1 MSLGVWCKALPEWV
15 HFVSNPLCDLSL
27 LYDISH
33 YWWLPYAYMVA
44 CVCAHGRDQLRV
56 WSPTIIMYIYCKIG
70 KNALLINA
78 IYYGRLSPRGWQR
91 RWICVWGHPEGNQGC
106 PCLSPDIQRAI
117 AHKDSRTTYSR
128 KLFFTLC
135 WLYNTMHARAR
146 ERNFQFSI
154 FIFQF
159 PCATPVLP
167 LSAFLEFLDDSM
179 VYYLAV
185 VHCSA
190 HVLVPQQ
197 LLHSRYA
204 YALW

>member
-1 MSLGVWCKALPEWV
+1 MATICVYGRLHLRTWSRPIAR
-15 HFVSNPLCDLSL
+15 
-27 LYDISH
+27 
-33 YWWLPYAYMVA
+33 MVA
-44 CVCAHGRDQLRV
+44 DKYNV
-56 WSPTIIMYIYCKIG
+56 YILQNRE
-70 KNALLINA
+70 NALYINA
-78 IYYGRLSPRGWQR
+78 IYYGRLSHRGWQR

-135 WLYNTMHARAR
+135 WLYNMIHARAR
-146 ERNFQFSI
+146 ERNFQFSF